1 MHGMNSAQTTAK
13 NSTTDLNLELGD
25 TPFEEAHL
33 LEQKKPKTWAAGNHA
48 VTSSLKHVFSQ
59 ADPLRGTKALL
70 GLNQFGG
77 FDCPSC
83 AWPDPDEE
91 RAITEFCENG
101 AKAIAS
107 EATSRTITP
116 EFFQEYSINDLL
128 SKSDYWYEQQG
139 RLTQPVIR
147 REGATHFEVLEWEEA
162 FKIIGK
168 ELKSLPSKD
177 DAIFYTS
184 GRASNEAAFL
194 YQLFVRKFGTNNLPD
209 CSNMC
214 HESSGAAMT
223 ESIGVGKGTVTLD
236 DFKAADIVFCIGQN
250 PGTNHPR
257 MLSALESTVEHG
269 GKVIAVN
276 PLVEAGLL
284 GFAHPQKVSGM
295 LNKSTSLASEYLQVK
310 PNGDFALIRGVNKA
324 IFELMNTKQGLID
337 WDFVENETQGFKA
350 FETAV
355 KGTSWEDI
363 VAKSGI
369 SKEVIKGLAQTIAKT
384 KKRIITCWA
393 MGITQQKNA
402 VATIQEITNLHLML
416 GAIGKEGAGLC
427 PVRGH
432 SNVQGDRTMGV
443 FEKMPKEFHDRLDKV
458 FKFKSPRAH
467 GYDVVSAIKAMHAE
481 AGKIFIGLGGN
492 FLQASPDT
500 RYTAQA
506 LKNCRLTAHI
516 GTKLNRGHLVTGE
529 IGLILPCLGRSDV
542 DHQATGPQFI
552 SCENSMSIVHM
563 SKGTLEPVSDN
574 LKSEVAIITHIA
586 EATLRANKNLT
597 WETWR
602 NDYDQ
607 IRKAVEKTIPGF
619 ENFNARVRQD
629 EGFYLPN
636 TAKERVW
643 ETATKKANFSNY
655 ELSSFEV
662 AKGHLILQTLRSHD
676 QYNTT
681 VYGMHDR
688 YRGIA
693 HARRIIFINPEDLKE
708 LNIKPMQLVDITSHW
723 GDETRTI
730 VKFQAIA
737 YDMPRGAAAA
747 YFPEANPLV
756 AIDSIADISLTP
768 TSKAIEISIKPSH

>member
-1 MHGMNSAQTTAK
+1 MFA
-13 NSTTDLNLELGD
+13 
-25 TPFEEAHL
+25 
-33 LEQKKPKTWAAGNHA
+33 
-48 VTSSLKHVFSQ
+48 Q

-91 RAITEFCENG
+91 RAVTEFCENG

-128 SKSDYWYEQQG
+128 AKSDYWYEQQG

-147 REGATHFEVLEWEEA
+147 REGATHFEVLEWDEA
-162 FKIIGK
+162 FQILGK
-168 ELKSLPSKD
+168 ELKALPSKD

-236 DFKAADIVFCIGQN
+236 DFSMADIVFCIGQN

-257 MLSALESTVEHG
+257 MLSALESTVKHG

-276 PLVEAGLL
+276 PLIEAGLL
-284 GFAHPQKVSGM
+284 GFAHPQKISGM
-295 LNKSTSLASEYLQVK
+295 LNVSTSLASEYLQVK
-310 PNGDFALIRGVNKA
+310 PNGDFALIRGINKA
-324 IFELMNTKQGLID
+324 IFELMNTKQSLID
-337 WDFVENETQGFKA
+337 WDFVESHTQGFKA

-355 KGTSWEDI
+355 KDTSWDDI

-369 SKEVIKGLAQTIAKT
+369 EKSVIKGLAQTISKT

-393 MGITQQKNA
+393 MGLTQQKNA
-402 VATIQEITNLHLML
+402 VATIQEITNMHLML
-416 GAIGKEGAGLC
+416 GAISKDGAGLC

-443 FEKMPKEFHDRLDKV
+443 FEKMPAEFHDRLDKV

-467 GYDVVSAIKAMHAE
+467 GYDVVAAIKAMHAE
-481 AGKIFIGLGGN
+481 AGKVFIGLGGN

-500 RYTAQA
+500 RYTAKA
-506 LKNCRLTAHI
+506 LKNCRVTAHI
-516 GTKLNRGHLVTGE
+516 GTKLNRGHLITGE
-529 IGLILPCLGRSDV
+529 IGLILPCLGRSDA

-586 EATLRANKNLT
+586 EATLRANQSLP
-597 WETWR
+597 WEAWR

-607 IRKAVEKTIPGF
+607 IRNMIEQTIPGF
-619 ENFNARVRQD
+619 ENFNSRVRVDQ
-629 EGFYLPN
+629 GFYLPN
-636 TAKERVW
+636 PIKEKEW
-643 ETATKKANFSNY
+643 NTATKKANFSNY
-655 ELSSFEV
+655 ELTAFEV
-662 AKGHLILQTLRSHD
+662 AEGHLILQTMRSHD

-681 VYGMHDR
+681 IYGMHDR
-688 YRGIA
+688 YRGIG

-708 LNIKPMQLVDITSHW
+708 RGLKPMQLVDITSHW

-730 VKFQAIA
+730 IKFQAIA

-768 TSKAIEISIKPSH
+768 TSKAIEISIKPSV